1 MRYLFLLLLV
11 ACSKPKDGYCK
22 YDTAKKYEHNDWS
35 MGEYYPSINLD
46 SVYYEKQI
54 IDRYK

>member
-1 MRYLFLLLLV
+1 MKYLLLLLLV
-11 ACSKPKDGYCK
+11 SCSKSKDGYCK
-22 YDTAKKYEHNDWS
+22 YDTAKKYEHYEWS

-54 IDRYK
+54 VNSNK